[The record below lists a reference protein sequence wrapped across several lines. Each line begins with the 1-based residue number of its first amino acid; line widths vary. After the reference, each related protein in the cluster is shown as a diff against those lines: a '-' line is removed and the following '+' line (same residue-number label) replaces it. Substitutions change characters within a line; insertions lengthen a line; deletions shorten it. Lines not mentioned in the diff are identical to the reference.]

1 METSQEERYMRRCL
15 EIARHG
21 GGHAAPNPM
30 VGAVLVCDGAVIGE
44 GFHACC
50 GGPHAEVAAVRA
62 VRDPALLSR
71 ATLYV
76 SLEPCCHYGKT
87 PPCTELI
94 LQHHIPRVVV
104 ACSDPNPQVGGKG
117 IRRLREQGCE
127 VVTGVLEAEA
137 GELNRRFF
145 TFQEKKRPYIILK
158 WAQSLDGFMDVA
170 RDGSEP
176 ESYWITN
183 DALKIRVHQ
192 WRAEEPAIW
201 VGANTILN
209 DNPQLNVRYGTGRQP
224 VRITFFDRMRD
235 DLRRFHF
242 FDHTQP
248 SLLFHF
254 GEEGSEEHLSF
265 CHIPEFKRLPD
276 GTFPSET
283 LALML
288 QKLYERNLTTVMVEG
303 GRRLLDSLL
312 AAGLWDEARV
322 LVGNCR
328 FGRGL
333 EAPQLPQTP
342 AAVETVAD
350 NKVLYYRNLL

>member
-1 METSQEERYMRRCL
+1 METSREEMFMRRCF

-30 VGAVLVCDGAVIGE
+30 VGAVLVCDGEIIGE
-44 GFHACC
+44 GFHAAC
-50 GGPHAEVAAVRA
+50 GGSHAEVEAVRA

-94 LQHHIPRVVV
+94 LKHHIPKVVV

-137 GELNRRFF
+137 RELNRRFF

-158 WAQSLDGFMDVA
+158 WAQTLDGFMDVV
-170 RDGSEP
+170 RDGTEP
-176 ESYWITN
+176 SSYWITN
-183 DALKIRVHQ
+183 EALRYRVHR

-201 VGANTILN
+201 VGANTILH
-209 DNPQLNVRYGTGRQP
+209 DNPQLNVRYASGRQP
-224 VRITFFDRMRD
+224 VRITFFDRMKE
-235 DLRRFHF
+235 DLRRFRF
-242 FDHTQP
+242 FDNTQLC
-248 SLLFHF
+248 LLFHF
-254 GEEGSEEHLSF
+254 GEECNEENLSF
-265 CHIPEFKRLPD
+265 CHIPEFERLPD
-276 GTFPSET
+276 GTFPPET

-288 QKLYERNLTTVMVEG
+288 KKLYERNLTSVMVEG
-303 GRRLLDSLL
+303 GRRILDSFL

-322 LVGNCR
+322 LSGNRC

-333 EAPQLPQTP
+333 EAPQLPQKP
-342 AAVETVAD
+342 DAVELVAD
-350 NKVLYYRNLL
+350 NKILYYRNLH